1 MPIDFKCPHCQAALQ
16 AASDLA
22 STQGV
27 CPKCNK
33 VITVPSQDAEPKSE
47 GKGSAKKG

>member
-1 MPIDFKCPHCQAALQ
+1 MTIEFKCPHCQAALQ

-22 STQGV
+22 STQGI

-33 VITVPSQDAEPKSE
+33 EITVPGQDADSKSE
-47 GKGSAKKG
+47 EKESAKKG